1 MTTTTPTTIDFDL
14 VLRSTNTD
22 LVLNV
27 LVADDIRLPI
37 VDRSAMTDPGG
48 TADLVVGLRDALRA
62 CATNYLAAAV
72 NLED

>member
-27 LVADDIRLPI
+27 LVADDIRVPI
-37 VDRSAMTDPGG
+37 VDRSAMTDPGA
-48 TADLVVGLRDALRA
+48 TADVVVGLRDALHA
-62 CATNYLAAAV
+62 CATNYLATAA
-72 NLED
+72 NLEE